1 MNRNQKIALGC
12 GGAGCLGLIV
22 VAIVGCVVYFVYY
35 SQSRR
40 YSANYNYNINSNS
53 NSNSNDNS
61 DLTSNTNDNSSSS
74 TSTSSMSEDD
84 KHKLYQAATMTGD
97 EELIRRVNVKIG
109 LMEDDYTPG
118 PNFQSFVAAHVS
130 WAIRNRDFIM
140 SMDSPEKA
148 REYVNEHF
156 PS

>member
-1 MNRNQKIALGC
+1 
-12 GGAGCLGLIV
+12 
-22 VAIVGCVVYFVYY
+22 
-35 SQSRR
+35 
-40 YSANYNYNINSNS
+40 
-53 NSNSNDNS
+53 
-61 DLTSNTNDNSSSS
+61 
-74 TSTSSMSEDD
+74 
-84 KHKLYQAATMTGD
+84 MTGD

-109 LMEDDYTPG
+109 LMEHDYTPG